1 MSNSHNF
8 FRFLFSRAFIIQLIL
23 IVFVIA
29 GIFYGTLVYL
39 GYYTMHGQEIT
50 VPDLIGVHKEKLS
63 EILKEKNLRFIILDS
78 VYVDGEDKGNVV
90 GQHPGAQSKVKENR
104 TIYVTVN
111 AQNPPSVKLPLVIDK
126 SLRQATSVLENIGLV
141 LGELIYVPD
150 QCVNCVLAQKVKGY
164 NQLNDTVV
172 PKGTVVDLVL
182 GGGLSDEKILV
193 PLIINLNRKEAIAK
207 LKSSFLN
214 IGAELYDGSVY
225 DNEDSLN
232 AKIFAQHPRYS
243 AQSWVYMGSSVDVE
257 YTMIESKID
266 TTIEILDSSLI
277 VPFEKDSF

>member
-1 MSNSHNF
+1 MSNSQSF
-8 FRFLFSRAFIIQLIL
+8 FRYLFSRSFVLQTVL
-23 IVFVIA
+23 IVFAFA
-29 GIFYGTLVYL
+29 GILFGTLAYL
-39 GYYTMHGQEIT
+39 DYFTLHGQEIT
-50 VPDLIGVHKEKLS
+50 VPDLIGVHKDDLN
-63 EILKEKNLRFIILDS
+63 EILETKTLQYIILDS
-78 VYVDGEDKGNVV
+78 VYVEGEDKGIVV
-90 GQHPGAQSKVKENR
+90 GQNPQGQSKVKENR
-104 TIYVTVN
+104 TIYITIN
-111 AQNPPSVKLPLVIDK
+111 AQNPPSIKLPLVIDK
-126 SLRQATSVLENIGLV
+126 SLRQATSVLENAGLV

-150 QCVNCVLAQKVKGY
+150 QCVNCVLGQKVKGY
-164 NQLNDTVV
+164 DQINDTIV

-193 PLIINLNRKEAIAK
+193 PLIINLSRGEAIAK

-225 DNEDSLN
+225 DDEDSAN

-257 YTMIESKID
+257 YTMIDSKVD

-277 VPFEKDSF
+277 ISFEKDTL